1 LNTSDLWSA
10 NKKGDEPLPVK
21 LRPKRLDGVIGQDG
35 IIKKGAVLRE
45 AIEKDR
51 LFSCIFYGPPGCG
64 KTTVGMIIGAKTS
77 NEFIH
82 FSASKFPMSKLKP
95 LLEKAT
101 KLYDRY
107 GTKTVLFVDEIHRF
121 NKLQQDVLLPY
132 VENGEVV
139 LIGATTENPSFE
151 LNPALLSRCKVF
163 VFHQLSK
170 AALKK
175 LLEKSLNIINT
186 GREEKRT
193 LRIQQETADLLLD
206 WSAGDARNL
215 LNFLQILTEHTDRS
229 EIYDIDTGVVNDVL
243 NESLSKY
250 SKTGEEHYNLIS
262 AFIKSMRGSDPD
274 AAVYYLARMLESG
287 EDPIYV
293 ARRIIRFASEDIGLA
308 DPNAMGVAVAAF
320 QAANFI
326 GMPECNTSLTQAAVY
341 MAVSPKSNRLYLAYK
356 GARDEVKR
364 HPDTPVPLKLRN
376 PVTNLMSEM
385 DYGRGYRYAHDE
397 PNAFVLESYLPERLS
412 DVVFYRPSGHGRE
425 KRVRERLEQLWKRTY
440 EERKDQ

>member
-1 LNTSDLWSA
+1 
-10 NKKGDEPLPVK
+10 
-21 LRPKRLDGVIGQDG
+21 
-35 IIKKGAVLRE
+35 
-45 AIEKDR
+45 
-51 LFSCIFYGPPGCG
+51 
-64 KTTVGMIIGAKTS
+64 
-77 NEFIH
+77 
-82 FSASKFPMSKLKP
+82 
-95 LLEKAT
+95 
-101 KLYDRY
+101 
-107 GTKTVLFVDEIHRF
+107 
-121 NKLQQDVLLPY
+121 
-132 VENGEVV
+132 VV